1 MGVAE
6 IPKEGEGVV
15 EAPAGCEH
23 MGVAQILSEGERAVE
38 APAGCEH
45 MGVAEIPKE
54 GERVVEV
61 EKEVEVGVGGRDCP
75 PREDYVR
82 ERAGQSYVAYT
93 ART

>member
-1 MGVAE
+1 MLAS
-6 IPKEGEGVV
+6 
-15 EAPAGCEH
+15 APAGCEH
-23 MGVAQILSEGERAVE
+23 SGVAEVPEEGERVVE
-38 APAGCEH
+38 APVGCEH
-45 MGVAEIPKE
+45 SGVAEIPKE